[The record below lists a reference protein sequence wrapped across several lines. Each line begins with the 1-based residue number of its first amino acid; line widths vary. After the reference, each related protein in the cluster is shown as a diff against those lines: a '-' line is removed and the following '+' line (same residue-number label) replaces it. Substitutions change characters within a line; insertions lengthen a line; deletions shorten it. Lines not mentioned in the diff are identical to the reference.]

1 MTFLDYIQSGTQLHF
16 TVAVDF
22 TASNGYPTDPRSLHY
37 RDPRGADN
45 QYMTAIRAVGSIIQD
60 YDSGEIYEPWTV
72 SYRTTTLVRY
82 TGRGQYHT
90 GLRLW

>member
-1 MTFLDYIQSGTQLHF
+1 MQGGTQLNF

-22 TASNGYPTDPRSLHY
+22 TASNGPPADSRSLHY

-60 YDSGEIYEPWTV
+60 YDSGEIYRPWA
-72 SYRTTTLVRY
+72 YGTTTLVRC
-82 TGRGQYHT
+82 TGRGQYQT